1 MTFSK
6 AMNRRSFL
14 TQATGGAALLTSN
27 ASGQTPSPATVAAT
41 TEVAADGPLAT
52 TPPVAMAP
60 RPDGAELV
68 WGVSR
73 HCRGMVEVRTEGGGI
88 LTFGGTEFGFS
99 SQGEKVVRVRLHGLA
114 PGRAHAYRAITEAM
128 TEPAARHETPWR
140 ELVTLNPAAP
150 TAKVVIWNDTHLQQE
165 TLRRLHEATPAA
177 DFLISNGDICNDW
190 TSENLLIPA
199 LLHPAET
206 DFTAKAPL
214 AFVWGNH
221 DLRGVHG
228 FRLADYVATP
238 SGKSYY
244 AIRSGPAAFVIL
256 NTGEDK
262 PDAHPSFKGRV
273 ACEPLRKEQAE
284 WLERDILTNPVFRDA
299 PYRIV
304 VCHIPLRWKDERD
317 DPAREYDSFSGRSRA
332 LWHEALVKW
341 RAQVVLS
348 GHTHEVAWLPADAA
362 FPYAQI
368 TGGGPKPDRSTWM
381 ELQADAARLLITMRD
396 LSGKTVMEQSL
407 APLA

>member
-1 MTFSK
+1 
-6 AMNRRSFL
+6 MNRRSFL
-14 TQATGGAALLTSN
+14 TQATGGAALLTGT
-27 ASGQTPSPATVAAT
+27 ATAQSPAPPAPVPVPDAPP
-41 TEVAADGPLAT
+41 VPLAT
-52 TPPVAMAP
+52 TPLTTTPPVSMAP

-73 HCRGMVEVRTEGGGI
+73 HCKGSVEVNTDDGI
-88 LTFGGTEFGFS
+88 LTFGGTDFGFS
-99 SQGEKVVRVRLHGLA
+99 SQGDKVVRVRLRGLA

-128 TEPAARHETPWR
+128 TEPADRHETGWR
-140 ELVTLNPAAP
+140 EIRTLDPASAS
-150 TAKVVIWNDTHLQQE
+150 TKVVIWNDTHLQQE

-190 TSENLLIPA
+190 TSEGLLIPA
-199 LLHPAET
+199 LLHPAGT
-206 DFTAKAPL
+206 DFTVKAPL

-244 AIRSGPAAFVIL
+244 AIRSGPVAFVLL

-262 PDAHPSFKGRV
+262 PDGHPSFKGRV
-273 ACEPLRKEQAE
+273 ACEPLRKEQAA
-284 WLERDILTNPVFRDA
+284 WLERDILTDPVFRDA
-299 PYRIV
+299 PYRVV
-304 VCHIPLRWKDERD
+304 VCHIPLRWKDESD
-317 DPAREYDSFSGRSRA
+317 NPGREYDSFSRRSRA
-332 LWHEALVKW
+332 LWHDALVKW
-341 RAQVVLS
+341 KAQIILS
-348 GHTHEVAWLPADAA
+348 GHMHEVAWLPASDN
-362 FPYAQI
+362 FPYSQI
-368 TGGGPKPDRSTWM
+368 TGGGPQPERSTWM

-396 LSGKTVMEQSL
+396 LSGRTVMEQTL